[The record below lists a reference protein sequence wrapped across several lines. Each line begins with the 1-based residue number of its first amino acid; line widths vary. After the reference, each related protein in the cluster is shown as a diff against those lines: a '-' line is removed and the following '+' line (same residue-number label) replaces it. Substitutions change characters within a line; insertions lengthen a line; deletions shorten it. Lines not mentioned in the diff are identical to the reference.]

1 VGFMSPAKEKQ
12 NAQRWVEECLIKTPS
27 IGAMCGNLS
36 GGNQQKTVLAKWLSS
51 KVRLLVLDHPTR
63 GVDVGAKAEIYRLM
77 RRLAAEGIAM
87 LIMCD
92 TLEEDIGLSDRM
104 LVMKDSRL
112 VRILECRPDSRPT
125 PHDIISLIV

>member
-1 VGFMSPAKEKQ
+1 MSPAREKQ

-77 RRLAAEGIAM
+77 RRLAGEGIAM
-87 LIMCD
+87 LHH
-92 TLEEDIGLSDRM
+92 
-104 LVMKDSRL
+104 
-112 VRILECRPDSRPT
+112 VRHPGRGHRSLRPDAGHEGQP
-125 PHDIISLIV
+125 PGQDP